1 MGSIAAILWAASERG
16 QPDLGAARLVWC
28 SSLYVWMSHS
38 IPLVDLKHT
47 NPLPASPF
55 ARGRGYVCTLPW
67 AEEGLYMHPPLIRG
81 GLGWGP
87 RGHLMTA
94 ASEKGDNMIRE
105 LRY

>member
-1 MGSIAAILWAASERG
+1 
-16 QPDLGAARLVWC
+16 
-28 SSLYVWMSHS
+28 
-38 IPLVDLKHT
+38 
-47 NPLPASPF
+47 
-55 ARGRGYVCTLPW
+55 
-67 AEEGLYMHPPLIRG
+67 MHPPLIRG